1 MMKIRVWIVFISAL
15 LLLGRG
21 GPYLFSQAVEER
33 SRERL
38 RLVHADNFVGSIVDG
53 KKVQEF
59 LGRVRLIQGEAKIFC
74 DRARWWEKDDKALL
88 SGRVMIY
95 DGKRTLRADSV
106 RYDGKSKVETAW
118 GCVSLETGSRKLT
131 ADRLKYAQEQELAF
145 AEGNAVL
152 SDFKEKVTLEGE
164 RVVYDRGSDY
174 GIVEGRPQLVK
185 VDSSSGER
193 MVVNGLKIES
203 WGGEQRV
210 LVSDSVRIEKDDW
223 KAVCQSA
230 EYHSEEE
237 LLFLEQTP
245 VVWYRDQEMR
255 GDTID
260 IQLKGVQ
267 FREGVIRGKAQI
279 VSRDST
285 FEDILKG
292 QHITIEAYYTNED
305 TIQKVIVKG
314 QASSLYHIFDEEEKE
329 QGINS
334 VTGDRIVLTFIGDHL
349 ERVKVESDPGQSTG
363 IFTPK
368 EKEMHV
374 GAEEKKL

>member
-1 MMKIRVWIVFISAL
+1 MMKIRLWIIFISAL

-21 GPYLFSQAVEER
+21 SPYLFSQAVEER

-38 RLVHADNFVGSIVDG
+38 RLVHADNFVGSVVDG
-53 KKVQEF
+53 KRVQEF
-59 LGRVRLIQGEAKIFC
+59 LGRVRLVQGEAKIYC
-74 DRARWWEKDDKALL
+74 NRARWWEKDDKALL

-118 GCVSLETGSRKLT
+118 GSVSLVTGSRKLT
-131 ADRLKYAQEQELAF
+131 ADRIKYEQEQEVAF
-145 AEGNAVL
+145 AEGNVVL
-152 SDFKEKVTLEGE
+152 SHFKEKITLEGE
-164 RVVYDRGSDY
+164 RVVYDRGLDY
-174 GIVEGRPQLVK
+174 GIAEGQPQLVK
-185 VDSSSGER
+185 VDSSSGEK
-193 MVVNGLKIES
+193 MVVDGLKIES

-210 LVSDSVRIEKDDW
+210 LVSDSVRLEKDDW

-230 EYHSEEE
+230 EYHSEKD
-237 LLFLEQTP
+237 LLFLEKRP
-245 VVWYRDQEMR
+245 IVWYRDQEMR

-260 IQLKGVQ
+260 IRLKEVQ
-267 FREGVIRGKAQI
+267 FREGIIRGNAQI

-285 FEDILKG
+285 FEDVLKG
-292 QHITIEAYYTNED
+292 QQITIEVYYTSED
-305 TIQKVIVKG
+305 TIQTVIVEG
-314 QASSLYHIFDEEEKE
+314 QASSLYHIFNEEERE
-329 QGINS
+329 QGVNS

-368 EKEMHV
+368 EKEVHV

>member
-1 MMKIRVWIVFISAL
+1 MMKIRVWIVFITL
-15 LLLGRG
+15 LLLSGRG
-21 GPYLFSQAVEER
+21 SPLLFSQAVEER

-38 RLVHADNFVGSIVDG
+38 RLVHADHFVGSVVDG

-59 LGRVRLIQGEAKIFC
+59 LGRVRLVQGEAKIFC
-74 DRARWWEKDDKALL
+74 DRARWWEKDDRALL
-88 SGRVMIY
+88 SGSVMIY

-118 GCVSLETGSRKLT
+118 GCVSLESGSRELT
-131 ADRLKYAQEQELAF
+131 AERLKYEREKELVF
-145 AEGNAVL
+145 AEGNVVL
-152 SDFKEKVTLEGE
+152 SDFKEKITLKGE
-164 RVVYDRGSDY
+164 RIVYDRESDY
-174 GIVEGRPQLVK
+174 GIVEGQPQLVK

-193 MVVNGLKIES
+193 MVVNGIKIES

-223 KAVCQSA
+223 RAVCQSA
-230 EYHSEEE
+230 EYHSEED
-237 LLFLEQTP
+237 LLFLEETP

-255 GDTID
+255 GDSID
-260 IQLKGVQ
+260 IRLKEVEFQ
-267 FREGVIRGKAQI
+267 EGVIRGNAQI
-279 VSRDST
+279 VSGDST
-285 FEDILKG
+285 FEDVLKG
-292 QHITIEAYYTNED
+292 QEITIEAYYTSED
-305 TIQKVIVKG
+305 TIQKVIVRG

-329 QGINS
+329 QGVNS

-349 ERVKVESDPGQSTG
+349 ERVKVESDPGHSTG

-368 EKEMHV
+368 EKEKHV